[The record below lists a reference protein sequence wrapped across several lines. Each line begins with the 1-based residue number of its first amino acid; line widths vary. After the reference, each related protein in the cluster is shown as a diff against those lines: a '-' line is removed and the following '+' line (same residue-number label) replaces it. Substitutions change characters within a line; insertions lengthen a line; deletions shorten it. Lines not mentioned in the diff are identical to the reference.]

1 MTSGSNSVPTGC
13 APGQVKYLQ
22 ASCSW
27 FVTSTPKRCQSQ
39 HWTQLYDTK
48 STTVW
53 EAEHKMNTK
62 QLISTKIPEAV
73 VFSYWLPKTHLK
85 LDLSISSMLLVEKK
99 THIGHNAKL
108 HNNFTSKST
117 DCLEKRTLLLRSHA
131 LETPISFQG
140 MLLHSFI
147 HSLITLW
154 QQKLK
159 WVAFIRNVECSP
171 WTGWISV
178 VASSICLAAAVS
190 HISSNWRKMCK
201 VWCWP
206 RWVY

>member
-1 MTSGSNSVPTGC
+1 MSSGSNSVPTGC
-13 APGQVKYLQ
+13 APGQVTYLQ
-22 ASCSW
+22 SSCSW
-27 FVTSTPKRCQSQ
+27 FETSTPKRCQSQ

-53 EAEHKMNTK
+53 GAEHKMNTK
-62 QLISTKIPEAV
+62 QLISTKIPAAV

-117 DCLEKRTLLLRSHA
+117 VHLEKRTLLLRSHA
-131 LETPISFQG
+131 LETHISFQG

-154 QQKLK
+154 QQKSK
-159 WVAFIRNVECSP
+159 WVTFIRNV
-171 WTGWISV
+171 
-178 VASSICLAAAVS
+178 
-190 HISSNWRKMCK
+190 
-201 VWCWP
+201 
-206 RWVY
+206 